1 MTRFI
6 DTVKLAGKQ
15 GQGNILNERKTP
27 RVLIQKKN
35 GKKGRKSMK
44 YVLAVKE
51 LGKKYEK
58 TLQKARRN
66 TRLQKIT

>member
-1 MTRFI
+1 MAKFI

-44 YVLAVKE
+44 CVLDVKD
-51 LGKKYEK
+51 LGKKYVK

-66 TRLQKIT
+66 IQLQKIT

>member
-1 MTRFI
+1 MAKFI

-44 YVLAVKE
+44 YALAAKE